1 MYVDI
6 SHACFCC
13 AVCVYFAQH
22 VGGEGYLPTFKMQR
36 GRRYDFFA
44 QRVPSFT
51 DRVLWRSAPG
61 AAACLELAH
70 FNSAPSLV
78 TSDHKPV

>member
-1 MYVDI
+1 
-6 SHACFCC
+6 
-13 AVCVYFAQH
+13 
-22 VGGEGYLPTFKMQR
+22 MQR

-44 QRVPSFT
+44 QRVPSLT

-78 TSDHKPV
+78 TSDHKPVCARFALSVPRALGYIID